1 MPSLPLR
8 SRYLGSISLKVEEL
22 HKLFGILP
30 GRLSTH
36 PHLFAYL
43 IIYLYQYGFTNIY
56 FTLCVKTQYYFIDCM
71 TQIEECFWIVSLYLK
86 VRYDLA
92 NIILFYFLD
101 FLSSLLPNKAL
112 HSKV

>member
-1 MPSLPLR
+1 
-8 SRYLGSISLKVEEL
+8 
-22 HKLFGILP
+22 
-30 GRLSTH
+30 
-36 PHLFAYL
+36 
-43 IIYLYQYGFTNIY
+43 
-56 FTLCVKTQYYFIDCM
+56 M

-112 HSKV
+112 HSKG